1 MLPPEALDDKVIFSS
16 EMSTIRG
23 ASAYSAAATRW
34 DADAAALLN
43 PYRTSVSRLVP
54 LDGQRVAVRWRAAWD
69 PASLA
74 WAPPLA
80 RLLGWE
86 IERFDLDPEVVSNFR
101 WMAIF
106 ELFAAAL
113 RTRVLRLPAA
123 SVEGRAVY
131 CLEEGRCVAHE
142 ESLDLVRTVCNLPSI
157 CLFPM
162 CLFPPAGVGA
172 ILSRRTHPGATW
184 PQADSGR
191 LRNRR
196 AAENIAEFLDV
207 ARRPDGCAWHPAGMS
222 QGFFAHLGHSGASS
236 GNRLALCRRS
246 EPEEWAA
253 AVRAR
258 VLSGVP
264 GAGALHLEPS
274 EVRCARINAPI
285 ALVIVPV
292 FSSAQDP
299 SEGVF
304 ALGCFAL
311 VAACAVRLSAG
322 VIGGEATT
330 EAFGEGGDPLVAV
343 CEEIGA
349 RRSVDFSQCV
359 SDLF

>member
-1 MLPPEALDDKVIFSS
+1 MLSPLLVSVGCVDTPAAANVRAWLSAGTTMLPPEALDDKVIFSS
-16 EMSTIRG
+16 EMSTLRG

-34 DADAAALLN
+34 DADAAALLK

-162 CLFPPAGVGA
+162 CLLPEWVRFSRDVLIPARRGRRPIAAASVTA
-172 ILSRRTHPGATW
+172 EQRRTSPSSSMSRAVRTGARGAQRECRRVSLHTS
-184 PQADSGR
+184 AIR
-191 LRNRR
+191 VRR
-196 AAENIAEFLDV
+196 AATALRC
-207 ARRPDGCAWHPAGMS
+207 AAGRSRKSGRRRCGRASCRAC
-222 QGFFAHLGHSGASS
+222 QGQVHCISS
-236 GNRLALCRRS
+236 
-246 EPEEWAA
+246 
-253 AVRAR
+253 RAR
-258 VLSGVP
+258 LD
-264 GAGALHLEPS
+264 
-274 EVRCARINAPI
+274 ARA
-285 ALVIVPV
+285 
-292 FSSAQDP
+292 
-299 SEGVF
+299 
-304 ALGCFAL
+304 
-311 VAACAVRLSAG
+311 
-322 VIGGEATT
+322 
-330 EAFGEGGDPLVAV
+330 
-343 CEEIGA
+343 
-349 RRSVDFSQCV
+349 
-359 SDLF
+359 

>member
-1 MLPPEALDDKVIFSS
+1 MLSPLLVSVGCVDTPAAANVRAWLSAGTTMLPPEALDDKVIFSS

-34 DADAAALLN
+34 DADAAALLK

-142 ESLDLVRTVCNLPSI
+142 ESLDLVRT
-157 CLFPM
+157 
-162 CLFPPAGVGA
+162 
-172 ILSRRTHPGATW
+172 
-184 PQADSGR
+184 ADSGR

-207 ARRPDGCAWHPAGMS
+207 ARRPDG
-222 QGFFAHLGHSGASS
+222 
-236 GNRLALCRRS
+236 S

-274 EVRCARINAPI
+274 E
-285 ALVIVPV
+285 
-292 FSSAQDP
+292 DP

-330 EAFGEGGDPLVAV
+330 EAFGEGGDPDPRVAV

>member
-1 MLPPEALDDKVIFSS
+1 
-16 EMSTIRG
+16 
-23 ASAYSAAATRW
+23 
-34 DADAAALLN
+34 
-43 PYRTSVSRLVP
+43 
-54 LDGQRVAVRWRAAWD
+54 
-69 PASLA
+69 
-74 WAPPLA
+74 
-80 RLLGWE
+80 
-86 IERFDLDPEVVSNFR
+86 
-101 WMAIF
+101 
-106 ELFAAAL
+106 
-113 RTRVLRLPAA
+113 
-123 SVEGRAVY
+123 
-131 CLEEGRCVAHE
+131 
-142 ESLDLVRTVCNLPSI
+142 
-157 CLFPM
+157 
-162 CLFPPAGVGA
+162 
-172 ILSRRTHPGATW
+172 
-184 PQADSGR
+184 
-191 LRNRR
+191 
-196 AAENIAEFLDV
+196 
-207 ARRPDGCAWHPAGMS
+207 MS

-330 EAFGEGGDPLVAV
+330 EAFGEGGVAV

>member
-1 MLPPEALDDKVIFSS
+1 MLSPLLVSVGCVDTPAAANVRAWLSAGTTMLPPEALDDKVIFSS

-34 DADAAALLN
+34 DADAAALLK

-113 RTRVLRLPAA
+113 RTRVLQLPAA

-142 ESLDLVRTVCNLPSI
+142 ESLDLVRT
-157 CLFPM
+157 
-162 CLFPPAGVGA
+162 
-172 ILSRRTHPGATW
+172 
-184 PQADSGR
+184 ADSGR

-207 ARRPDGCAWHPAGMS
+207 ARRPDG
-222 QGFFAHLGHSGASS
+222 
-236 GNRLALCRRS
+236 S

-274 EVRCARINAPI
+274 E
-285 ALVIVPV
+285 
-292 FSSAQDP
+292 DP

-330 EAFGEGGDPLVAV
+330 EAFGEGGGDPRVAV